1 MEINHFFAGQIP
13 FWFIIKLNPPFWD
26 THKDWPQTWSIY
38 RMCHHYLQTHPK
50 IDVFSVEFSPLYGGP
65 PWSSVGCSVSWP
77 DGAGWSWTNGSCPPF
92 VWDMTGTSPTKGVF
106 LADFLTLCGF
116 GDQVMGYQWNFWSV
130 LGSMS
135 IPKCGSSAHDSC
147 GGLKCG
153 ERSTALCV
161 LTSNFPGPP
170 CRFWAILCVSPE
182 RLYLLL
188 RSVAIDGSW
197 HTKNNLGHRGMF
209 FGAALWHWKWNVP
222 ANRWFSVEKLGTQP
236 GLDAESGIRQCP
248 SASTWISLILKASQG

>member
-1 MEINHFFAGQIP
+1 
-13 FWFIIKLNPPFWD
+13 
-26 THKDWPQTWSIY
+26 
-38 RMCHHYLQTHPK
+38 MCHHYLQTHPK

-170 CRFWAILCVSPE
+170 CRFLSHFVCFP
-182 RLYLLL
+182 
-188 RSVAIDGSW
+188 
-197 HTKNNLGHRGMF
+197 
-209 FGAALWHWKWNVP
+209 
-222 ANRWFSVEKLGTQP
+222 
-236 GLDAESGIRQCP
+236 
-248 SASTWISLILKASQG
+248 